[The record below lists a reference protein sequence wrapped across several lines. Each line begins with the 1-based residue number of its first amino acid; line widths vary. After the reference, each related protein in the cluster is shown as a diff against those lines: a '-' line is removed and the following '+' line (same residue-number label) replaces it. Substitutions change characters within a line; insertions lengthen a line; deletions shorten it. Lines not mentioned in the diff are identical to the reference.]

1 MSEKNLAGSY
11 RILIW
16 GGALVQ
22 LVFGLLHF
30 LIIDF
35 LIREP
40 MLLLYPIINSG
51 LIRFIQIFGW
61 IHTIS
66 CIILI
71 VLGILAGIFASKKTK
86 KEMKIIR
93 YITIILSII
102 MLLVFPIGTFI
113 GITLLRESWMLT
125 YSEKTE

>member
-1 MSEKNLAGSY
+1 MSEKNLVGSY

-35 LIREP
+35 LIGEP
-40 MLLLYPIINSG
+40 LLLLYPIINDG
-51 LIRFIQIFGW
+51 VILFIQIFGW

-71 VLGILAGIFASKKTK
+71 ILGILAGILASKETK

-125 YSEKTE
+125 FSEKPE